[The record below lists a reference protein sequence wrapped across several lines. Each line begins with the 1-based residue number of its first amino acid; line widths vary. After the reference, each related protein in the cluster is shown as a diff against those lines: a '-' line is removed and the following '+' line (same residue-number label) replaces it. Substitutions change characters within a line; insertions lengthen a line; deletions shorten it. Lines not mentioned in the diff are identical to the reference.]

1 MNILPVVLSM
11 SLSGAALIL
20 LIIIIRLT
28 AFKRLSKRTLTV
40 LWLIAAVKLLV
51 PFNHCTDAL
60 AKAYPDGTSETVVV
74 EERAVFSNPIN
85 IALEREFVGTAVY
98 VWLFGAVFA
107 AFLAVFMHIINRRR
121 FACALPCGYD
131 ISLLKNA
138 YGIRRRVRLRISDRT
153 DAPFTYGV
161 FAPVIILPK
170 SIAEAHIENVL
181 RHELA
186 HIKRCDVLFRGLLT
200 VCAAVHWFNPLVWI
214 MLALAVRDTELA
226 CDETAVQ
233 RGKAVPVEYALT
245 LIGMEERRGPAAS
258 LGFSGGSLEQRIR
271 ELMRREKN
279 CRTGAVGT
287 AAVLLSAAAAV
298 FINSAVVSF
307 DGTYPVYTADDSAMG
322 AAEEVYYGIEVQQA
336 AEADAAEEYVLY
348 TVTDNAEEVKEDV
361 YYSIIVQ
368 RADNGIVEISEASD
382 AGEITEKAY
391 YTVAAEASE
400 SRASA
405 YEFGDKE
412 VTLTIGI

>member
-20 LIIIIRLT
+20 LIVIIRRT

-60 AKAYPDGTSETVVV
+60 AKAYPDGTSETVAV

-107 AFLAVFMHIINRRR
+107 ASLAVFLHIINRRR

-131 ISLLKNA
+131 ISELKKA
-138 YGIRRRVRLRISDRT
+138 YGIRRRVRLRVSDRA
-153 DAPFTYGV
+153 DAPFTYGI
-161 FAPVIILPK
+161 FAPVVVLPK
-170 SIAEAHIENVL
+170 NISEAHIENVL

-186 HIKRCDVLFRGLLT
+186 HIKRCDVLFRSLLT

-226 CDETAVQ
+226 CDETAVR
-233 RGKAVPVEYALT
+233 RGKAVPLEYALT
-245 LIGMEERRGPAAS
+245 LIGMEERRGPAVS

-271 ELMRREKN
+271 EIMRRDKTV
-279 CRTGAVGT
+279 RKGFGGA
-287 AAVLLSAAAAV
+287 AAILLSAAAAAFV
-298 FINSAVVSF
+298 NAAVVSF
-307 DGTYPVYTADDSAMG
+307 DGTDEAAASETYSVYEADDSVMEV
-322 AAEEVYYGIEVQQA
+322 AEDVYYGIAVQQA
-336 AEADAAEEYVLY
+336 AEADAAGVEEEYVLY
-348 TVTDNAEEVKEDV
+348 TVTDNAEEVTEDA
-361 YYSIIVQ
+361 YYGIIVQ
-368 RADNGIVEISEASD
+368 RADNGTVEISEA
-382 AGEITEKAY
+382 AE
-391 YTVAAEASE
+391 AAEN
-400 SRASA
+400 RASA
-405 YEFGDKE
+405 YEFGDTE
-412 VTLTIGI
+412 VTLTLGI